1 MNRLI
6 KNHTVS
12 IPIIKLPGT
21 CTANNIDEGRRG
33 IKEPAYF
40 HGNKRRLHVWTTFTI
55 IEG

>member
-1 MNRLI
+1 M

-21 CTANNIDEGRRG
+21 CTANNIDEGSRG

-40 HGNKRRLHVWTTFTI
+40 QGNKRRLQVCTTLTI

>member
-1 MNRLI
+1 MKRLI
-6 KNHTVS
+6 KYHTVS

-40 HGNKRRLHVWTTFTI
+40 HGNNRRLHVWTTFTI